1 MASDSL
7 KFLKDE
13 AARLTLENHDLR
25 QELTGL
31 RQASRALS
39 ALYYFSQKIT
49 PQLDVLQ
56 LLANILDSALAGLNA
71 SDGSLMLM
79 DEETGDLVFTVVRGS
94 AAGRLTGFHLPK
106 GVGISGWVA
115 EHRQPQAVHDVRRDP
130 RFYAQ
135 VDEAFGFNTRSM
147 VCVPVYLDDGR
158 LLGVI
163 EVINKVSDK
172 EFTQDDMDL
181 LLIISQ
187 LAATAMRRAERAIE
201 AAERERRR
209 SALLHPHAPAS

>member
-39 ALYYFSQKIT
+39 TLYYFSQQIT
-49 PQLDVLQ
+49 PSVDVLQ
-56 LLANILDSALAGLNA
+56 LLANILDSALAGLSA

-79 DEETGDLVFTVVRGS
+79 DEETGDLVFTVVRG
-94 AAGRLTGFHLPK
+94 AAANRLTGFHLPK
-106 GVGISGWVA
+106 GVGIAGWVA

-163 EVINKVSDK
+163 EVLNKVSDK

-187 LAATAMRRAERAIE
+187 LAATAMRDAARAQWPRWRA
-201 AAERERRR
+201 RRGAWQWR
-209 SALLHPHAPAS
+209 PTAR

>member
-13 AARLTLENHDLR
+13 AARLTVENHDLR
-25 QELTGL
+25 RELTGL

-39 ALYYFSQKIT
+39 TLYYFSQKIT

-79 DEETGDLVFTVVRGS
+79 DEETGDLVFTVVRGT
-94 AAGRLTGFHLPK
+94 AASRLTGYRLPK
-106 GVGISGWVA
+106 GVGIAGWVA
-115 EHRQPQAVHDVRRDP
+115 EHRQPQAVHDVRRDQ

-163 EVINKVSDK
+163 EVLNKVSDK

-201 AAERERRR
+201 ATERERRR
-209 SALLHPHAPAS
+209 AALLHPHTPTS

>member
-1 MASDSL
+1 MAGDSL
-7 KFLKDE
+7 KFLKEE
-13 AARLTLENHDLR
+13 AARLTQENHDLR

-31 RQASRALS
+31 RQAARALS
-39 ALYYFSQKIT
+39 SLYYISQQIT
-49 PQLDVLQ
+49 PQVDVLA
-56 LLANILDSALAGLNA
+56 LLGHILDSALLGLSA
-71 SDGSLMLM
+71 ADGSLMLV
-79 DEETGDLVFTVVRGS
+79 DDETGDLVFSVVRGDVS
-94 AAGRLTGFHLPK
+94 GRLEGYRLPK
-106 GVGISGWVA
+106 GKGIAGWVA
-115 EHRQPQAVHDVRRDP
+115 QHRQPQAVRDVRRDP

-163 EVINKVSDK
+163 EVLNKVSDK

-201 AAERERRR
+201 ASEREKRRA
-209 SALLHPHAPAS
+209 ALIHSGPAK

>member
-1 MASDSL
+1 MVSDSL

-13 AARLTLENHDLR
+13 AARLTQENHDLR
-25 QELTGL
+25 EELGGL
-31 RQASRALS
+31 RHSARALS
-39 ALYYFSQKIT
+39 SLYYFSQQIT
-49 PQLDVLQ
+49 PQVDVRQ
-56 LLANILDSALAGLNA
+56 LLGNILDSALAGLNA
-71 SDGSLMLM
+71 RDGSLMLV
-79 DEETGDLVFTVVRGS
+79 DEENGDLVFTIVRGE
-94 AAGRLTGFHLPK
+94 AAGRLEGYHLPK
-106 GVGISGWVA
+106 GVGIAGWVA

-163 EVINKVSDK
+163 EVLNKVSDK

-181 LLIISQ
+181 LLIVSQ

-201 AAERERRR
+201 TAEREKRRA
-209 SALLHPHAPAS
+209 ALLNTGQSK

>member
-1 MASDSL
+1 MVSDSL
-7 KFLKDE
+7 KFLKEE
-13 AARLTLENHDLR
+13 AARLTQENHDLR
-25 QELTGL
+25 QELNGL
-31 RQASRALS
+31 RHSARALS
-39 ALYYFSQKIT
+39 TLYYFSQQIT
-49 PQLDVLQ
+49 PQVDVRQ

-71 SDGSLMLM
+71 TDGSLMLM
-79 DEETGDLVFTVVRGS
+79 DEETGALVFAIVRGS
-94 AAGRLTGFHLPK
+94 AAGRLEGYHLAK
-106 GVGISGWVA
+106 GVGIAGWVA

-163 EVINKVSDK
+163 EVLNKVSDV
-172 EFTQDDMDL
+172 EFTQDDLDL
-181 LLIISQ
+181 LLIIAQ

-201 AAERERRR
+201 AAEREKRRA
-209 SALLHPHAPAS
+209 ALLHTGPSQ